1 MADFSTVEPVERDQ
15 ITEHD
20 ELAEHAAAAAGI
32 RRLAHALYGRKL
44 TAELATRIADEANE
58 LADLVEV
65 SEARERPLVDPS
77 TGPRLPLSRDVPKF
91 ERTLYRESM
100 VSGDLNAMGID
111 VDIWQEPG
119 KVAAAE
125 VTLGRAFEGAPGRS
139 HGGIVASIF
148 DEVLGAVPPI
158 QGYPAY
164 TGQLDV
170 TYRAG
175 TPIGELL
182 TCRAWLESKD
192 GRKMLVKG
200 ELHAGEVLLAEA
212 SALFITVEL
221 SRFANRP

>member
-1 MADFSTVEPVERDQ
+1 MADFSSVEHAGGDQ
-15 ITEHD
+15 IAEDD
-20 ELAEHAAAAAGI
+20 ELAGHAAAAAAI
-32 RRLAHALYGRKL
+32 RRLGHALYGRSL
-44 TAELATRIADEANE
+44 SDALATRITDEANE
-58 LADLVEV
+58 LASAVEA
-65 SEARERPLVDPS
+65 SAARPRPLADPS

-100 VSGDLNAMGID
+100 VSGDLNALGID

-119 KVAAAE
+119 KGVAAE

-158 QGYPAY
+158 EGSPAY

-182 TCRAWLESKD
+182 TCRAWLESTD

-200 ELHAGEVLLAEA
+200 ELHAGAVLLAEA
-212 SALFITVEL
+212 SALFITVEV
-221 SRFANRP
+221 SRFANPS